1 MNSEKNSFSTPVI
14 DVHVHPKRK
23 NVLILDEILNLMDK
37 FCIRISVLLGRDTDP
52 NNIDKPE
59 IRRYIIERLTNS
71 PLYDRFGIDDA
82 LHLEELLYLM
92 KERLA
97 RVITNSE
104 IAGYVRHYPQRFIG
118 MGSIDLSKSS
128 EYVDNKIKEI
138 IKLGLAGAKFW
149 PQLQFF
155 NPATSENFRLVAER
169 FSKAHKIIM
178 VHTGTAPGPWEIP
191 ELSEYARPSHLELV
205 AQEFDVPILVA
216 HFGYYSATVPGIWFK
231 EALELGKKHNNIY
244 FDVSA
249 VTYILNNEKYV
260 KLIRE
265 YVGFDR
271 VLFGSDYL
279 EYLETSIKM
288 IYNSHLLRYEEKEK
302 ILGLNALE
310 LFNIKI

>member
-1 MNSEKNSFSTPVI
+1 MDGEKNSFPTPVI

-23 NVLILDEILNLMDK
+23 NVPILDEILKLMDK

-59 IRRYIIERLTNS
+59 IRRYIIERLTSS
-71 PLYDRFGIDDA
+71 PLYDRFGIDDV

-97 RVITNSE
+97 RVTTNSE
-104 IAGYVRHYPQRFIG
+104 IAEYVGRHPQRFIG
-118 MGSIDLSKSS
+118 MGSIDLSKGSD
-128 EYVDNKIKEI
+128 YVENKIKEI
-138 IKLGLAGAKFW
+138 IGLGLAGAKFW

-178 VHTGTAPGPWEIP
+178 VHTGTCPGPWEIP
-191 ELSEYARPSHLELV
+191 ELSEYARPSYLEPI
-205 AQEFDVPILVA
+205 AREFEVPIIVA

-231 EALELGKKHNNIY
+231 EALELGKKYDNVY

-249 VTYILNNEKYV
+249 VTYILDNEKYV

-265 YVGFDR
+265 YVSFDR

-279 EYLETSIKM
+279 EYLETSIR
-288 IYNSHLLRYEEKEK
+288 IINNSRLLKYEEKEK

-310 LFNIKI
+310 LFNIKL